1 MRCRGLPALC
11 AALSLSSGLLG
22 CDGTSETVEGVGG
35 LDGVLVFEAPDD
47 LVFSTNLAVGS
58 TFEIVARPSL
68 QQPDLVI
75 DGVVE
80 AATSDPAV
88 MTVSPGTINDDGASF
103 TFSVSVVGGGRA
115 RLAVAQDGKVL
126 DRFNLNAVPLGKT
139 TLIDGTLLSYAD
151 SIDVTLPARFG
162 LLEGRTTS
170 IGVAAIDRCGDAVID
185 LGASTLRAEPR
196 SEGAD
201 VDDVVAIDDDGIASF
216 AVGAQ
221 SAGAD
226 FDLVLVST
234 GLEDLRY
241 RVDALD
247 GSAVDEIDIEVAT
260 ADGDAGTAV
269 CWGRAYADGVD
280 VVGLNY
286 SWSADSRVTLDN
298 LASPAMTA
306 TVGAVETD
314 EAGNAVDA
322 PAQVYASVLGEDTSL
337 DLLTVTSSTLVAA
350 RDAAPARSTDKS
362 DETATTDSGCGG
374 DTPVCDP
381 LAAGLPFLALKRLRR
396 RNKRSARSGT

>member
-1 MRCRGLPALC
+1 MRARGLPAG
-11 AALSLSSGLLG
+11 AALAVLSGLCG
-22 CDGTSETVEGVGG
+22 CDGTTATVEGVGG

-47 LVFSTNLAVGS
+47 AVFGTNLAVGS
-58 TFEIVARPSL
+58 TFDIIARPSL
-68 QQPDLVI
+68 RQPDLVI

-80 AATSDPAV
+80 AATSDPDV
-88 MTVSPGTINDDGASF
+88 MTVSAGTTDDDGASF
-103 TFSVSVVGGGRA
+103 TFTVTVVGGGRA

-126 DRFNLNAVPLGKT
+126 DRFTLNAVPLGRT
-139 TLIDGTLLSYAD
+139 TLVDGTLLSYAD
-151 SIDVTLPARFG
+151 NVDITLPARFG

-196 SEGAD
+196 SEGVD

-226 FDLVLVST
+226 FDLVLVSP
-234 GLEDLRY
+234 GLEELRY
-241 RVDALD
+241 RVDAVD
-247 GSAVDEIDIEVAT
+247 GSAVDEVGIEVAT

-280 VVGLNY
+280 VIGLNY

-298 LASPAMTA
+298 LVSPAMTA
-306 TVGAVETD
+306 TVAPLETD
-314 EAGNAVDA
+314 SAGNTVDA
-322 PAQVYASVLGEDTSL
+322 PAQVYASVLGEDAAL

-350 RDAAPARSTDKS
+350 RDDAPARSTDSTKDS
-362 DETATTDSGCGG
+362 DSSTSAGCSGESTT
-374 DTPVCDP
+374 CDP
-381 LAAGLPFLALKRLRR
+381 LAAGVPFLALKRLRKR
-396 RNKRSARSGT
+396 RRA

>member
-1 MRCRGLPALC
+1 MRCRGLPALV
-11 AALSLSSGLLG
+11 AVVSLSSWLFG
-22 CDGTSETVEGVGG
+22 CDGTTETVEGVGG

-75 DGVVE
+75 DGLVE
-80 AATSDPAV
+80 AATSDLEV
-88 MTVSPGTINDDGASF
+88 MTVSPGTIDDDGASF
-103 TFSVSVVGGGRA
+103 TFTVTVVGGGRA
-115 RLAVAQDGKVL
+115 RLAVARDGKVL
-126 DRFNLNAVPLGKT
+126 DRFTLNAVPLGKT
-139 TLIDGTLLSYAD
+139 TLIDGSLLSWAD
-151 SIDVTLPARFG
+151 NIDVTLPARFG
-162 LLEGRTTS
+162 LVEGRTTS

-196 SEGAD
+196 SAGAN

-226 FDLVLVST
+226 FDLVLVSP
-234 GLEDLRY
+234 GLEELRY
-241 RVDALD
+241 RVDGVD
-247 GSAVDEIDIEVAT
+247 GSAVDEVAIDVAT

-280 VVGLNY
+280 VIGLNFA
-286 SWSADSRVTLDN
+286 WSADGRVSLDN

-306 TVGAVETD
+306 TVAAPETD
-314 EAGNAVDA
+314 SAGNVVDA
-322 PAQVYASVLGEDTSL
+322 PAQVYASVLGEDASL
-337 DLLTVTSSTLVAA
+337 DLLAVTSSALVAA
-350 RDAAPARSTDKS
+350 RDAAPARSTDDDTDDTS
-362 DETATTDSGCGG
+362 TTSAGCSGEG
-374 DTPVCDP
+374 TTCDP
-381 LAAGLPFLALKRLRR
+381 LAAGVPFLALQRLRR
-396 RNKRSARSGT
+396 RRRPRSGT

>member
-1 MRCRGLPALC
+1 MRCRGLPALF
-11 AALSLSSGLLG
+11 AALSLSSGLFG

-47 LVFSTNLAVGS
+47 AVFRTNLAVGS
-58 TFEIVARPSL
+58 TFEIIARPSL
-68 QQPDLVI
+68 RQPDLVI

-80 AATSDPAV
+80 AATSDPEV

-103 TFSVSVVGGGRA
+103 TFTVTVVGGGRA

-126 DRFNLNAVPLGKT
+126 DRFTLNAVPLGRT
-139 TLIDGTLLSYAD
+139 TLVDGTLLPYAD
-151 SIDVTLPARFG
+151 NIDITLPARFG

-170 IGVAAIDRCGDAVID
+170 VGIAAIDRCGAAVID

-196 SEGAD
+196 TDGAD

-226 FDLVLVST
+226 FDLVLVSP
-234 GLEDLRY
+234 GLEELRY
-241 RVDALD
+241 RVDAVD
-247 GSAVDEIDIEVAT
+247 GSAVDEVAIEVAT
-260 ADGDAGTAV
+260 ADGDAGSAL

-280 VVGLNY
+280 VIGLNF
-286 SWSADSRVTLDN
+286 SWSADSRVSLDN

-306 TVGAVETD
+306 TVSAPETD
-314 EAGNAVDA
+314 SAGNTVDA

-350 RDAAPARSTDKS
+350 RDAAPAR
-362 DETATTDSGCGG
+362 TTDDDKKDTSTTSGGCSG
-374 DTPVCDP
+374 DSSTCDP
-381 LAAGLPFLALKRLRR
+381 LAAGVPFLALKRLRR
-396 RNKRSARSGT
+396 RRTRSGA